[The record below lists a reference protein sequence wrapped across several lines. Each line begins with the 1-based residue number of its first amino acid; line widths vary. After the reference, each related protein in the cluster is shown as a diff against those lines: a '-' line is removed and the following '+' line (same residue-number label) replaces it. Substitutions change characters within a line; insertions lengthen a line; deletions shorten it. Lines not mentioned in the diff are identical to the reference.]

1 MNLTFLKCI
10 VVIILCKV
18 NGSVLSDISYNIKR
32 NGIMV
37 RIDYSKPIKDSD
49 IVDWK
54 SDRGWIYIT
63 LLGVASNDT
72 KISKNFYGEDI
83 KQIVIDDFDESIQIA
98 ILVDKPIKGYDVIN
112 YKNLS
117 YTALFIHTDNKVHY
131 SFSSDESKSQSIFN
145 QTDDSTFPKYNTNFK
160 NAFNKARDEL
170 GPNSIFKFHN
180 KLYTTNHPGEETSPN
195 SALIERE
202 NHEAG
207 KELYVNQDTGDF
219 IVEDTYIEG
228 TYSFFKDKIIPKKK
242 SENLEEVESK
252 KSKPNNFSTDR
263 LLGSI
268 KTRVKWNQEDD
279 KSTNSLL
286 RDSIFVES
294 EQENND
300 FKTGRSNDWLNDRF
314 PQNKSTYSG
323 YHPNWSFPDETENL
337 DYYEPH
343 KKDKYSVPKSFP
355 KRITDPGFSYFFY
368 GGIKV
373 DANIDGI
380 PIYVDSKYV
389 GDTPLNKPIQV
400 EPGWHQV
407 SGFSSIYKHL
417 SLKNSLQFVSADPIV
432 NNNELYGAET
442 VYVESGKVETVQ
454 FKFNDMGDT
463 PKRMNEINGGM
474 FIGLPIISLICS
486 IIIWGIG

>member
-10 VVIILCKV
+10 IFIILCKV
-18 NGSVLSDISYNIKR
+18 NGSVLSDISYSIKR

-37 RIDYSKPIKDSD
+37 RIDYTKPIKDSD
-49 IVDWK
+49 VIGWK

-63 LLGVASNDT
+63 FLGVASNET
-72 KISKNFYGEDI
+72 KILKNFYGEDL

-112 YKNLS
+112 YNNPS
-117 YTALFIHTDNKVHY
+117 YTALFIHTDNNVND
-131 SFSSDESKSQSIFN
+131 FLSSNEAKSRSIFN
-145 QTDDSTFPKYNTNFK
+145 YTDDSTFPKYNTNFK

-195 SALIERE
+195 SVLVEHGNPE
-202 NHEAG
+202 EK
-207 KELYVNQDTGDF
+207 KELYINQATGDF
-219 IVEDTYIEG
+219 IVEDTYIDG
-228 TYSFFKDKIIPKKK
+228 TYSFFKDKVIPKKK
-242 SENLEEVESK
+242 GVNREKVEPK
-252 KSKPNNFSTDR
+252 KLKHNNFSTDR
-263 LLGSI
+263 LLNSM
-268 KTRVKWNQEDD
+268 KTRVRWNQDD
-279 KSTNSLL
+279 NKITDFLP
-286 RDSIFVES
+286 RDSTFLENQEQSNNFQVED
-294 EQENND
+294 NKDWMND
-300 FKTGRSNDWLNDRF
+300 KF
-314 PQNKSTYSG
+314 PKDKSTYSG
-323 YHPNWSFPDETENL
+323 YHPNWSFPDETETL

-343 KKDKYSVPKSFP
+343 KEDKYILPESFP

-407 SGFSSIYKHL
+407 SGFSAIYNHL

-432 NNNELYGAET
+432 KNNELYGAET

-463 PKRMNEINGGM
+463 PKRINEINGGM
-474 FIGLPIISLICS
+474 LIGLPIISLICS

>member
-1 MNLTFLKCI
+1 M
-10 VVIILCKV
+10 CKV

-37 RIDYSKPIKDSD
+37 RIDYTKPIKDSE
-49 IVDWK
+49 IIDWK

-63 LLGVASNDT
+63 FLGVASNDS
-72 KISKNFYGEDI
+72 KILKNFYNEDI

-98 ILVDKPIKGYDVIN
+98 ILVEKPIKGYDVIN
-112 YKNLS
+112 YKNSL
-117 YTALFIHTDNKVHY
+117 YTALFIHTNNKVYH
-131 SFSSDESKSQSIFN
+131 SFSSGESTSQSIFN
-145 QTDDSTFPKYNTNFK
+145 HIDGSTFPNYNTNFK
-160 NAFNKARDEL
+160 DAFNKARDEL

-180 KLYTTNHPGEETSPN
+180 KLYTTNHPGEETSIN
-195 SALIERE
+195 SVLVEPKNYE
-202 NHEAG
+202 QD
-207 KELYVNQDTGDF
+207 KELYVDQDTGDF
-219 IVEDTYIEG
+219 MVEDTYTKG

-242 SENLEEVESK
+242 SENQEKVESK
-252 KSKPNNFSTDR
+252 KLKFNSFSTDR
-263 LLGSI
+263 LLGSV
-268 KTRVKWNQEDD
+268 KTRVKWNQKDK
-279 KSTNSLL
+279 KSTNPVLL
-286 RDSIFVES
+286 DSVLVES
-294 EQENND
+294 EQEGHD
-300 FKTGRSNDWLNDRF
+300 FHVGGSNDWLNDKF

-323 YHPNWSFPDETENL
+323 YHPNWSFPDEIENL

-355 KRITDPGFSYFFY
+355 KRVMDPGFSFFFY

-407 SGFSSIYKHL
+407 SGFSAFYNHL
-417 SLKNSLQFVSADPIV
+417 SLKNSHQLVSADPIV
-432 NNNELYGAET
+432 SNNELYGAET

-474 FIGLPIISLICS
+474 LIGLPIISLICS

>member
-1 MNLTFLKCI
+1 M
-10 VVIILCKV
+10 CKV
-18 NGSVLSDISYNIKR
+18 NGSVLNDISYNIKR

-37 RIDYSKPIKDSD
+37 KIDFSKPIKDSD

-63 LLGVASNDT
+63 LLGVASNDN
-72 KISKNFYGEDI
+72 KISKNFFGDDI
-83 KQIVIDDFDESIQIA
+83 RKIVIDDFEESIQIA

-112 YKNLS
+112 YKKLS
-117 YTALFIHTDNKVHY
+117 YVALFIHIDNKGHY
-131 SFSSDESKSQSIFN
+131 SFSSNEFKSQSIFN

-195 SALIERE
+195 SALIERK
-202 NHEAG
+202 NHKG
-207 KELYVNQDTGDF
+207 RKELYVNQDTGDF
-219 IVEDTYIEG
+219 IIEDTYNEG
-228 TYSFFKDKIIPKKK
+228 TYSFFKDKIIPKRK
-242 SENLEEVESK
+242 SENQEKVEYR

-263 LLGSI
+263 LC
-268 KTRVKWNQEDD
+268 D
-279 KSTNSLL
+279 ST
-286 RDSIFVES
+286 FVES
-294 EQENND
+294 GQENNN
-300 FKTGRSNDWLNDRF
+300 FNTGQSNDWLNDRF

-389 GDTPLNKPIQV
+389 GETPLNKPIQV

>member
-112 YKNLS
+112 YKKLS

-202 NHEAG
+202 NHEGG

-219 IVEDTYIEG
+219 IVEDTYNEG

-242 SENLEEVESK
+242 SEN
-252 KSKPNNFSTDR
+252 
-263 LLGSI
+263 
-268 KTRVKWNQEDD
+268 QE
-279 KSTNSLL
+279 
-286 RDSIFVES
+286 
-294 EQENND
+294 
-300 FKTGRSNDWLNDRF
+300 
-314 PQNKSTYSG
+314 
-323 YHPNWSFPDETENL
+323 
-337 DYYEPH
+337 
-343 KKDKYSVPKSFP
+343 
-355 KRITDPGFSYFFY
+355 
-368 GGIKV
+368 
-373 DANIDGI
+373 
-380 PIYVDSKYV
+380 
-389 GDTPLNKPIQV
+389 
-400 EPGWHQV
+400 
-407 SGFSSIYKHL
+407 
-417 SLKNSLQFVSADPIV
+417 
-432 NNNELYGAET
+432 
-442 VYVESGKVETVQ
+442 KVEYKKVKT
-454 FKFNDMGDT
+454 
-463 PKRMNEINGGM
+463 
-474 FIGLPIISLICS
+474 
-486 IIIWGIG
+486 

>member
-1 MNLTFLKCI
+1 
-10 VVIILCKV
+10 
-18 NGSVLSDISYNIKR
+18 
-32 NGIMV
+32 MV
-37 RIDYSKPIKDSD
+37 RIDYTKPIKDSD
-49 IVDWK
+49 IVDWR

-63 LLGVASNDT
+63 FLGVASNDT
-72 KISKNFYGEDI
+72 KMSKNFYDEDI

-98 ILVDKPIKGYDVIN
+98 ILLDKPIRGYDVIN

-117 YTALFIHTDNKVHY
+117 YTTLFIHTGNKVDY
-131 SFSSDESKSQSIFN
+131 SSSDHEFKSQSIFD

-170 GPNSIFKFHN
+170 GPNSIFKFYN

-195 SALIERE
+195 PALIERE
-202 NHEAG
+202 NYEEE

-219 IVEDTYIEG
+219 TFEDTYVEG
-228 TYSFFKDKIIPKKK
+228 TYSFFKDKVIPKKK
-242 SENLEEVESK
+242 SENQQKMESK
-252 KSKPNNFSTDR
+252 KSNPNNFSTDR
-263 LLGSI
+263 LLGSK
-268 KTRVKWNQEDD
+268 KTRVKWNQEDN
-279 KSTNSLL
+279 KNTNSSLG
-286 RDSIFVES
+286 DSIFVES
-294 EQENND
+294 GQRNND
-300 FKTGRSNDWLNDRF
+300 FDLGVSNDWLNDRF
-314 PQNKSTYSG
+314 PKNKSKYSG

-337 DYYEPH
+337 DYYESH
-343 KKDKYSVPKSFP
+343 KKEKYSAPKSFP

-368 GGIKV
+368 GGIKI

-380 PIYVDSKYV
+380 PIYIDSKYV

-407 SGFSSIYKHL
+407 SGFSAIYNHL

-474 FIGLPIISLICS
+474 FIGLPIISLICG